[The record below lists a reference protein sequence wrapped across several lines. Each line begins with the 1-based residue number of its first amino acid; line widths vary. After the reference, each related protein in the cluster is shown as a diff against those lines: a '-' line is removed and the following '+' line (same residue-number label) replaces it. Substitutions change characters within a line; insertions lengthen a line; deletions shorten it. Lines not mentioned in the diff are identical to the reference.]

1 MNGSPTICRLLNKL
15 NYIPKPTRFPHQKAI
30 LYFLLIPSLIITLNT
45 GIYSPILL
53 TLVCLLIG
61 YKDIHVFV
69 DIKRYKLKNLLRIS
83 IVLLILNLLF
93 SLLALEM
100 LRLFNIHDPQGI
112 RSVVYTN
119 KEYIDNLL
127 HLPFIAVG
135 EEFYKLLIFISFF
148 ILLSQFPGH
157 TRIFIAIVL
166 ASFMFGYM
174 HVFNYKLTAGLPL
187 MIGAIP
193 TFYFMLYY
201 RSILPLIIEHFL
213 FDFFSFSLHTQ
224 YQEFLLTLLQGFF
237 IMFCIWQVIKI
248 PLKKDKIDTHHKI

>member
-1 MNGSPTICRLLNKL
+1 MNGSRSLYRLLNKL
-15 NYIPKPTRFPHQKAI
+15 NYIPEPTRFPYQKSI
-30 LYFLLIPSLIITLNT
+30 LYFLLIPSLIVTLNT
-45 GIYSPILL
+45 GTYTPILL

-61 YKDIHVFV
+61 YKDIRIFL
-69 DIKRYKLKNLLRIS
+69 DIKRYKLRKLLKIS
-83 IVLLILNLLF
+83 LILLIINLLF
-93 SLLALEM
+93 SLLALKM
-100 LRLFNIHDPQGI
+100 LSLFNISDPQGI
-112 RSVVYTN
+112 RGVIYTD
-119 KEYIDNLL
+119 KEYIDKLL

-148 ILLSQFPGH
+148 ILLSQFSGR
-157 TRIFIAIVL
+157 TRIFIAIIL

-174 HVFNYKLTAGLPL
+174 HVFSYKLTAGLPL

-224 YQEFLLTLLQGFF
+224 YQEFLLIFLQGFF
-237 IMFCIWQVIKI
+237 IIFCMWQVIKSS
-248 PLKKDKIDTHHKI
+248 LKKKKPNTHQKI

>member
-1 MNGSPTICRLLNKL
+1 MNESPSIYRLLNKF
-15 NYIPKPTRFPHQKAI
+15 NYIPEPTSFPYQKSF

-45 GIYSPILL
+45 GIYTPILL

-61 YKDIHVFV
+61 YKDIHVFL
-69 DIKRYKLKNLLRIS
+69 DFKRYKPKKILKLSIS
-83 IVLLILNLLF
+83 LLIINFLF
-93 SLLALEM
+93 SLLVLEM
-100 LRLFNIHDPQGI
+100 LNLFNINDPQGI
-112 RSVVYTN
+112 RGMVYTN
-119 KEYIDNLL
+119 KEYLDKLL
-127 HLPFIAVG
+127 QLPFIAVG

-148 ILLSQFPGH
+148 ILLSQFSGH

-174 HVFNYKLTAGLPL
+174 HVFSYKLTAGLPL

-213 FDFFSFSLHTQ
+213 FDFLSFSLHTQ
-224 YQEFLLTLLQGFF
+224 YQDFLLTFLQGVL
-237 IMFCIWQVIKI
+237 IIFCIWQVIKSS
-248 PLKKDKIDTHHKI
+248 PKKKKPNTHQKI